1 MLETIDINNISSILT
16 HLSNLTGLSLSIYGE
31 KGNIILPPAKEDK
44 LMSAIRSSPKG
55 RDEYNDFLKKHIEK
69 TTVRR
74 SLSIFKGPA
83 GQYHFF
89 IPVHI
94 DAESIRDSVFLIT
107 GSGVYLAANDFENFY
122 KTEGSSYGF
131 LPQHLKTWSQEI
143 IIRDY
148 VAVQETARHIQSLFN
163 LFFRSSYEGNLNK
176 NRYRLTKTILS
187 LISDIGLERQADK
200 VYDILVDILFFLF
213 NADSISVMTLKNG
226 TFKSKFAAG
235 RLKEHLQHLILK
247 VTGIV
252 SDVVEKQVP
261 LYSEDMIGLL
271 RLGLSEEVTSIN
283 IFPFIWDGKVSGL
296 LSVLNTN
303 INQEDAKI
311 ISELYKIAGFIIRR
325 TELCDI
331 YDKCL
336 KDIDVLNAAAE
347 CLNPVKELSTLYETI
362 LDTSVRLAEAE
373 RGSLMLIEEDTPY
386 LTIKAAKG
394 INKRLLSVIRIKA
407 GEGIAGKVFKEG
419 MPLIVDD
426 IETNERVLLKKRPK
440 YRTGSFIC
448 IPLKIGEETLGVLN
462 LSDKITGEI
471 FSEKDLTLLRSFAS
485 YSSIALERSIYYNLA
500 DQMRGLSIT
509 DFLTGLFN
517 RRYFEERFFEEL
529 QRSERHN
536 LSSSLAIIDID
547 DFKLFN
553 DTEGHLAGDEVL
565 KNIANIAKES
575 LRVIDVIA
583 RFGGEEFIVIMPQ
596 TEKEEAFLVAE
607 RIRKSVKEQL
617 PHTWK
622 VFPKENVTIT
632 AGVATFPSD
641 GKNRKELIRNA
652 DKALYKGKM
661 EGKDKTALYLEIDK
675 K

>member
-1 MLETIDINNISSILT
+1 MLEIIDIDNISSVLT
-16 HLSNLTGLSLSIYGE
+16 HLSNMTGLSLSLYGE

-44 LMSAIRSSPKG
+44 FMSAFKASPKG

-74 SLSIFKGPA
+74 SVSIFKGPA
-83 GQYHFF
+83 GQHHFF
-89 IPVHI
+89 IPARIENLVLVI
-94 DAESIRDSVFLIT
+94 V
-107 GSGVYLAANDFENFY
+107 GGCVYLAANDFEDFY
-122 KTEGSSYGF
+122 KTESSSYGF

-148 VAVQETARHIQSLFN
+148 EAIQETARHIQSLFN
-163 LFFRSSYEGNLNK
+163 LFLKSIYEGNLNE

-187 LISDIGLERQADK
+187 LISDIGSERQADK
-200 VYDILVDILFFLF
+200 VYDILVDILLFLF
-213 NADSISVMTLKNG
+213 NVDSVSVMTLENG
-226 TFKSKFAAG
+226 TFKSKFAEG
-235 RLKEHLQHLILK
+235 RLKKHLQHLILK

-252 SDVVEKQVP
+252 SDVVEKQKP
-261 LYSEDMIGLL
+261 LYSEDMIDLL
-271 RLGLSEEVTSIN
+271 RLGFSEEVTSIN
-283 IFPFIWDGKVSGL
+283 IFPLIWGGKVSGL
-296 LSVLNTN
+296 LNVFNAN
-303 INQEDAKI
+303 INEEDAKI
-311 ISELYKIAGFIIRR
+311 IAELCKIAGFIIRL

-331 YDKCL
+331 YDKRL

-347 CLNPVKELSTLYETI
+347 RLNPVKELSTLYETI
-362 LDTSVRLAEAE
+362 LDTSVHLADAE
-373 RGSLMLIEEDTPY
+373 RGSLMLIEDDTPY

-394 INKRLLSVIRIKA
+394 INKRLLSEIRIKA

-440 YRTGSFIC
+440 YRTGSFIS
-448 IPLKIGEETLGVLN
+448 IPLKIGEETIGVLN
-462 LSDKITGEI
+462 ISDKITGEI
-471 FSEKDLTLLRSFAS
+471 FSEEDLTLLRSFAS
-485 YSSIALERSIYYNLA
+485 YASIALERSRYYNLA

-517 RRYFEERFFEEL
+517 RRYLEERLFEEL

-536 LSSSLAIIDID
+536 LSFSLAIIDID

-565 KNIANIAKES
+565 KNIANLAKES

-622 VFPKENVTIT
+622 VFPRDNITIT
-632 AGVATFPSD
+632 AGVAIFPSD
-641 GKNRKELIRNA
+641 GKDRKELIRNA

-661 EGKDKTALYLEIDK
+661 EGKDKTALYLRIDENK
-675 K
+675 I